1 MPQQISRRDL
11 LKIGTG
17 CLFLSP
23 GLSTAHAD
31 SVCLGVIADL
41 HHGLAPRAMERL
53 ETFMRAT
60 DEHKP
65 DAILQLG
72 DFNFG
77 TKESEECLNL
87 WNSFAG
93 PGYHVLGNH
102 DMDFMSKDAIVQKWG
117 MPARYYSFDFGPYH
131 VVVLDR
137 NNLKSDEGYTPYDK
151 ANFYVDV
158 SLRGYADDTQLAWLR
173 NDLTESSLPSV
184 LFVHQGLGLPTS
196 TPEASS
202 AIEAVLEEHNSNVV
216 NNKVVACFCGHH
228 HIDRH
233 MRKNDIHYLWI
244 NSASYYWVG
253 EEYGRMAPYTHVL
266 YTFITFRSDGL
277 IEVEA
282 CHADWVSPSPTDRGF
297 PRAGELTPF
306 ISARHL
312 ETERE

>member
-1 MPQQISRRDL
+1 M
-11 LKIGTG
+11 
-17 CLFLSP
+17 
-23 GLSTAHAD
+23 
-31 SVCLGVIADL
+31 
-41 HHGLAPRAMERL
+41 
-53 ETFMRAT
+53 
-60 DEHKP
+60 
-65 DAILQLG
+65 
-72 DFNFG
+72 
-77 TKESEECLNL
+77 
-87 WNSFAG
+87 
-93 PGYHVLGNH
+93 
-102 DMDFMSKDAIVQKWG
+102 
-117 MPARYYSFDFGPYH
+117 
-131 VVVLDR
+131 VVLDR

-151 ANFYVDV
+151 ANFYVDA
-158 SLRGYADDTQLAWLR
+158 SLRGYADDTQLDWLR

-196 TPEASS
+196 MPEASS

-253 EEYGRMAPYTHVL
+253 EEYGRMAPYTHAL

-297 PRAGELTPF
+297 PGAGELTPF